1 MHRLPID
8 DILPD
13 LKQTVAGSSNVVLQ
27 APPGAGKTTRVPLA
41 LLDLP
46 ELGQGRIIMLEPRRL
61 ATVHAANRMAR
72 SLGEQPG
79 ETVGY
84 TMRFDRRISVGTRIE
99 VVTEG
104 ILTRRLQRDPC
115 LEGVALVIFDEFH
128 ERNLHSDL
136 ALAFCLEA
144 QREVRPDLKILVMS
158 ATLDC
163 GPVAALLG
171 NAPVVASAGQSF
183 PVEVRYC
190 EESSHTRLPERMTA
204 LIRRA
209 LIEAEGDILA
219 FLPGSGEIRAC
230 RELLLQGLPDTS
242 VAVHPLYGDLPFADQ
257 ERALL
262 PSRQRK
268 IVLATNIAETSLTI
282 EGVRVVIDSG
292 LSRMVRHDPS
302 NGMNRLVTVR
312 ESKASAEQRK
322 GRAGRM
328 APGVCYRLFCRHT
341 FNAMTDFSPPEIT
354 VSDLSSL
361 VLELA
366 VWGAREPADLSWLT
380 PPPEAS
386 LAAAISTLSDLGAID
401 AKGLATGS
409 GRRMA
414 ELPVHPRLARMLA
427 RGIELGLADVACVL
441 AALLSERDIFHHGPG
456 EVAAVCESDL
466 LERYEALT
474 ARKNGRER
482 HILESAVRAVER
494 TAAQLARLTGSDAG
508 GRNAAPGQKSVKKPT
523 PGEYNGESALSPDD
537 AARLLLAAYPD
548 RIARQRED
556 DSDRYLLA
564 NGRGAR
570 LSPKSGVRNRPY
582 ILAVQVDAGTKGEWF
597 IHLACA
603 LSPGLIRAECCER
616 IETRR
621 KVTWDTGLER
631 LAAWEEEG
639 LGSVILSRRPSVPV
653 DDEAIPLLL
662 AAISDS
668 SLELL
673 NWSSTARQLQ
683 GRARLLR
690 QAFPEEEWP
699 DIDDDWLLKNLPEW
713 LEPFLYGARSKREIL
728 AIDLP
733 TALKALFSRNQL
745 LLLGERAPTH
755 ITVPSGSRITIEYG
769 TGEAPIL
776 AVKLQE
782 MFGCADT
789 PAIAAGR
796 VRLVLHLLSP
806 ARRPVQVTRDLKGF
820 WENGYREVKKELKG
834 RYPKHPWPDDP
845 WNAVPT
851 RMTNRALKTRGK
863 VS

>member
-1 MHRLPID
+1 MRELPID
-8 DILPD
+8 AILPT
-13 LKQTVAGSSNVVLQ
+13 LKQTVSAAANVVLH

-46 ELGQGRIIMLEPRRL
+46 VLGQGSIVMLEPRRL
-61 ATVHAANRMAR
+61 ATVHAAYRMAH

-84 TMRFDRRISVGTRIE
+84 TMRFDRRVSAGTRIE

-104 ILTRRLQRDPC
+104 ILTRRLQRDPS

-128 ERNLHSDL
+128 ERSIHADL
-136 ALAFCLEA
+136 SLAFCLEA

-171 NAPVVASAGQSF
+171 NAPIVASEGQSF

-190 EESSHTRLPERMTA
+190 EERSPTRLPERMTA
-204 LIRRA
+204 LILRA
-209 LIEAEGDILA
+209 LTEVEGDILA

-230 RELLLQGLPDTS
+230 RELLLQELTDTS

-257 ERALL
+257 ERAVLS
-262 PSRQRK
+262 SRQRK

-328 APGVCYRLFCRHT
+328 APGVCYRLFGRHT

-354 VSDLSSL
+354 VSDLSPL

-366 VWGAREPADLSWLT
+366 VWGAREPAALSWLN
-380 PPPEAS
+380 PPPESSLGAAAS
-386 LAAAISTLSDLGAID
+386 LLHDLGAIGSN
-401 AKGLATGS
+401 GLATMT

-427 RGIELGLADVACVL
+427 RGIELGLADAACFL

-466 LERYEALT
+466 LERYEAIT
-474 ARKNGRER
+474 ARKSGRER
-482 HILESAVRAVER
+482 HILEPAVRAVER

-508 GRNAAPGQKSVKKPT
+508 ERNAAPGQKPVNKPT
-523 PGEYNGESALSPDD
+523 PGACNGASVLSPDD

-556 DSDRYLLA
+556 GSDRYLLA

-582 ILAVQVDAGTKGEWF
+582 ILAVQVDAGTKGEGF

-603 LSPGLIRAECCER
+603 VSPELIRAECCER
-616 IETRR
+616 IEKQR
-621 KVTWDTGLER
+621 KVGWDSGRER
-631 LAAWEEEG
+631 IAAWEEEC
-639 LGSVILSRRPSVPV
+639 LGAVILSRRQSVPM

-662 AAISDS
+662 SSIRDS
-668 SLELL
+668 GLELL
-673 NWSSTARQLQ
+673 HWVSPARQFQ
-683 GRARLLR
+683 GRARVLR

-699 DIDDDWLLKNLPEW
+699 DIDDEWLLTNLPDWLG
-713 LEPFLYGARSKREIL
+713 PFLCGARSRRDV
-728 AIDLP
+728 AAVDLIP
-733 TALKALFSRNQL
+733 ALKALFSLKQL
-745 LLLGERAPTH
+745 LLLEDRAPTH
-755 ITVPSGSRITIEYG
+755 ITVPSGSRIAIEYG
-769 TGEAPIL
+769 CGPDPVL

-782 MFGCADT
+782 MFGLADT
-789 PAIAAGR
+789 PAIAGGR
-796 VRLVLHLLSP
+796 VSLLLHLLSP
-806 ARRPVQVTRDLKGF
+806 AKRPVQVTRDLKGF

-851 RMTNRALKTRGK
+851 RMTNRALKSRGYNQ
-863 VS
+863 

>member
-1 MHRLPID
+1 MQSLPID
-8 DILPD
+8 EILQD
-13 LKQTVAGSSNVVLQ
+13 LKRTVASSSNVVLQ

-61 ATVHAANRMAR
+61 ATVHAANRMAG
-72 SLGEQPG
+72 SLGEKAG

-84 TMRFDRRISVGTRIE
+84 TMRFDRRISAGTRIE

-115 LEGVALVIFDEFH
+115 LEGISLVIFDEFH

-163 GPVAALLG
+163 DPVAALLG
-171 NAPVVASAGQSF
+171 NAPIVASAGQSF
-183 PVEVRYC
+183 PVEIRYC
-190 EESSHTRLPERMTA
+190 EERDQTRLPERMSA
-204 LIRRA
+204 QIRRA
-209 LIEAEGDILA
+209 LAETEGDILA
-219 FLPGSGEIRAC
+219 FLPGAGEIRAC
-230 RELLLQGLPDTS
+230 RELLQKVADSSAIS
-242 VAVHPLYGDLPFADQ
+242 VHALYGDLPFEAQ
-257 ERALL
+257 ERAVL
-262 PSRQRK
+262 PSAQRK

-292 LSRMVRHDPS
+292 LSRMVRYDQS

-322 GRAGRM
+322 GRAGRLG
-328 APGVCYRLFCRHT
+328 PGVCYRLFGRHT

-354 VSDLSSL
+354 VCDLSSL
-361 VLELA
+361 LLELA
-366 VWGAREPADLSWLT
+366 VWGTRNPADLSWLT
-380 PPPEAS
+380 PPPETS
-386 LAAAISTLSDLGAID
+386 LAAAKSLLSELGAID
-401 AKGLATGS
+401 AKGLATAS

-427 RGIELGLADVACVL
+427 RGAEPGLAKAACSL
-441 AALLSERDIFHHGPG
+441 AALLSERDIFRHSPG
-456 EVAAVCESDL
+456 ETAAVCESDL
-466 LERYEALT
+466 MERYEALQD
-474 ARKNGRER
+474 RSSGRSG
-482 HILESAVRAVER
+482 HILLESTVRSVER
-494 TAAQLARLTGSDAG
+494 TTSQLVRLTE
-508 GRNAAPGQKSVKKPT
+508 GRAAPERRQATNLP
-523 PGEYNGESALSPDD
+523 PLLEADD
-537 AARLLLAAYPD
+537 LARLLLAAYPD

-556 DSDRYLLA
+556 NSDRYLMA
-564 NGRGAR
+564 SGRGAR
-570 LSPKSGVRNRPY
+570 LSPRSGVRNRPY
-582 ILAVQVDAGTKGEWF
+582 ILAVQVDAGTKGEGF

-603 LSPGLIRAECCER
+603 VSPELIRAECR
-616 IETRR
+616 SGIKTRR
-621 KVTWDTGLER
+621 KVSWDAAGER

-639 LGSVILSRRPSVPV
+639 IGSVILSRRPSVPV

-668 SLELL
+668 KLEIF
-673 NWSSTARQLQ
+673 NWSNTARQLQ
-683 GRARLLR
+683 GRTKLIRN
-690 QAFPEEEWP
+690 AFPEEDWP
-699 DIDDDWLLKNLPEW
+699 DICNEWLLNNLTDW
-713 LEPFLYGARSKREIL
+713 LEPFLYGVRNKRDIF

-733 TALKALFSRNQL
+733 AALKAIFSRKQL
-745 LLLGERAPTH
+745 LLLEERTPTH
-755 ITVPSGSRITIEYG
+755 ITVPSGSRITIDYR
-769 TGEAPIL
+769 TGEDPVL

-796 VRLVLHLLSP
+796 VRLLLHLLSP

-845 WNAVPT
+845 WKAVPT
-851 RMTNRALKTRGK
+851 RRTKGFT
-863 VS
+863 